1 MNVDQIRAAL
11 AKLDSE
17 VLRFFDSL
25 SDSEKTWAIRGIEE
39 SLRNSGK
46 SLSRDFIT
54 QMDYDEPPVGI
65 DEFITNPYYLGGVD
79 IWPRWQKELLTTFDP
94 RNQIN
99 EVIIDGGIGIGKC
112 SRRGTLISTSRGM
125 IPIEDIVDN
134 RMNVE
139 VLTESGYC
147 PISEYHNEGLTSTK
161 KVTTKHG
168 HVFEGRPNHRIRVLR
183 GLDVEWVALEDLVE
197 GDCVLEYPYAF
208 PTNSGFS
215 EGAMEALGWETAEG
229 CWTPDVRYARVSVHE
244 EEYDYVLNLF
254 DFVREELGIEWVHER
269 SRDAR
274 SEFSKEFTI
283 KPRPDSVLREGEGQK
298 SGTRTIPPVVFRS
311 SRAGVCAYLR
321 GLFSGDGYSGD
332 SDCSLTTTSEQLA
345 RQVRVLLTSLG
356 MYCSVTSKEAAYT
369 DAGTRYVTGRAYTVR
384 VVGTDSQAKF
394 AAQIGHY
401 HDRKQAALIERA
413 SRWNRNCD
421 HSFSFRIPET
431 CVAELRKMQPR
442 HKRGEAPDG
451 YEKRKGPSRLLRRLV
466 KQRATRR
473 LLNEVLDAAGTLPD
487 VLCAIARGHLLFDTV
502 ETVDDDH
509 AHCYDLSVED
519 DPSYVS
525 DGFMSHNTFN
535 SMVMMIFKLYQ
546 LSCLRDPAGYHG
558 LSKGSPI
565 VFGIYNATLR
575 LTDVGMSTLLG
586 LLDQSPY
593 FKEKFWYKEQYS
605 ELHFPKNIKFMIGSA
620 AFHVLGHNLFCL
632 AIDEMNFHMQ
642 TKKQKKAKTLEEKG
656 KVHSLVQQTSRRMES
671 RFATSG
677 MIIHISSTKASNSYL
692 EIRKREV
699 ANNRNVHVVGGPQWE
714 FQPKSGRRES
724 GLTFRFVVGNKF
736 VKPHCLD
743 GVENLGFGQFRI
755 KKGGNP
761 PRGVRTIDVPVEDF
775 RAFNE
780 DPIGSLRDIAGIP
793 SEAINPFF
801 PRGQP
806 IIEASV
812 EWENDGEAV
821 LPHPFVAGMGAR
833 WDCPM
838 KIDLQ
843 RPDRIQ
849 DYVLREEFLTVRSSR
864 DVPKRMPHS
873 PRYIHVDISRN
884 GDAVGVAMVHP
895 TKAVSRQVRTD
906 TGHYDRRTELTIEVD
921 FALQITPDT
930 DEVDW
935 EKIRDFILWLKE
947 KNFVLRKVTYDSPAG
962 QGEIQYL
969 KKSRIEAG
977 YLTLD
982 RRPEQYYVF
991 KTILNENRIT
1001 WPKHEVLEDE
1011 LLALELTDEDKI
1023 DHPPGGCFTG
1033 DTRIPLLDG
1042 TCRRISELDGWE
1054 GWVYS
1059 ARPDGSIVAGWARGR
1074 KTKTTK
1080 NLIDVILDNGAV
1092 ARCTPEHLWM
1102 LRDGSYKRAKD
1113 LVPVRDRL
1121 MPITRQFPRNGGYE
1135 SRDRYLADE
1144 TGDNHRV
1151 RYVIPV
1157 TLDEPVP
1164 VYDLEVDE
1172 WNNFALSVGV
1182 FVHNSKDVSDSVC
1195 GAVWN
1200 CMQDEQVGTLLTPTV
1215 DGAMTYQES
1224 TLKKVREMIQ
1234 NREA

>member
-1 MNVDQIRAAL
+1 MNIDQIRAAL
-11 AKLDSE
+11 AKLDPE

-25 SDSEKTWAIRGIEE
+25 ADNEKTWAIRGIEE

-46 SLSRDFIT
+46 SLSMDFIT
-54 QMDYDEPPVGI
+54 QMDYDDPPVGI
-65 DEFITNPYYLGGVD
+65 EEFITNPYYLGGVD
-79 IWPRWQKELLTTFDP
+79 IWPRWRKELLTTFDP

-99 EVIIDGGIGIGKC
+99 EVIIDGGIGIGK
-112 SRRGTLISTSRGM
+112 
-125 IPIEDIVDN
+125 
-134 RMNVE
+134 
-139 VLTESGYC
+139 
-147 PISEYHNEGLTSTK
+147 
-161 KVTTKHG
+161 
-168 HVFEGRPNHRIRVLR
+168 
-183 GLDVEWVALEDLVE
+183 
-197 GDCVLEYPYAF
+197 
-208 PTNSGFS
+208 
-215 EGAMEALGWETAEG
+215 
-229 CWTPDVRYARVSVHE
+229 
-244 EEYDYVLNLF
+244 
-254 DFVREELGIEWVHER
+254 
-269 SRDAR
+269 
-274 SEFSKEFTI
+274 
-283 KPRPDSVLREGEGQK
+283 
-298 SGTRTIPPVVFRS
+298 
-311 SRAGVCAYLR
+311 
-321 GLFSGDGYSGD
+321 
-332 SDCSLTTTSEQLA
+332 
-345 RQVRVLLTSLG
+345 
-356 MYCSVTSKEAAYT
+356 
-369 DAGTRYVTGRAYTVR
+369 
-384 VVGTDSQAKF
+384 
-394 AAQIGHY
+394 
-401 HDRKQAALIERA
+401 
-413 SRWNRNCD
+413 
-421 HSFSFRIPET
+421 
-431 CVAELRKMQPR
+431 
-442 HKRGEAPDG
+442 
-451 YEKRKGPSRLLRRLV
+451 
-466 KQRATRR
+466 
-473 LLNEVLDAAGTLPD
+473 
-487 VLCAIARGHLLFDTV
+487 
-502 ETVDDDH
+502 
-509 AHCYDLSVED
+509 
-519 DPSYVS
+519 
-525 DGFMSHNTFN
+525 TFN

-565 VFGIYNATLR
+565 VFGIYNATLK

-593 FKEKFWYKEQYS
+593 FKEKFWYREQYN
-605 ELHFPKNIKFMIGSA
+605 ELHFPKNIKFMIGCVAEGTLIDTPTGKVPVERLEKESELVTTWDTDVVYDAPYVAVVNSGVQDCLAISTDLGHNLVCTLDHKVLVETPSGKRWKKASELRVGETVFVMQEDETGDGFLQDSGETGVPVQSVPESVRQSELQEKPSEPEETRAVDECRREDVYAVRGNEGRVGVPHPDGEVQKTYFGVPSVGVQRVRAKGEPGILGEETRARKRVGATNANGPGVPEIRGETLQRVLRGTPRRNTGKPEKAGVSETGSGPRQRKVQERRGVPGKTEIPAEKAQESALGFGPGIPGTPSEGQARLVQKKSGACAEIESRVGGQATRGEAIERRKYYPEGLGLCVGVLPVEMSVLRNDPVGGEPANCRPHHSYIAQGGEYAGKRVAVLPFMQFVEKSVKYRDFLETAKTDARTYSDRRVQTCRIAGIRRVGSRKTYDVVEVAGTHAISTNGIITSNSA

-699 ANNRNVHVVGGPQWE
+699 TNNRNVHVIGGPQWE
-714 FQPKSGRRES
+714 FQPKAGRRES

-743 GVENLGFGQFRI
+743 TVENLGFGQFRI
-755 KKGGNP
+755 KKGGHP

-806 IIEASV
+806 IMEASV
-812 EWENDGEAV
+812 EWENDGESV

-838 KIDLQ
+838 HIDLQ

-884 GDAVGVAMVHP
+884 GDAVGIAMVHP

-906 TGHYDRRTELTIEVD
+906 TGRYDRRTELTLEVD

-947 KNFVLRKVTYDSPAG
+947 KNFVIRKVTYDSPAG

-1001 WPKHEVLEDE
+1001 WPKHEILEDE
-1011 LLALELTDEDKI
+1011 LLALELTDEDKV
-1023 DHPPGGCFTG
+1023 DHPPGG
-1033 DTRIPLLDG
+1033 
-1042 TCRRISELDGWE
+1042 
-1054 GWVYS
+1054 
-1059 ARPDGSIVAGWARGR
+1059 
-1074 KTKTTK
+1074 
-1080 NLIDVILDNGAV
+1080 
-1092 ARCTPEHLWM
+1092 
-1102 LRDGSYKRAKD
+1102 
-1113 LVPVRDRL
+1113 
-1121 MPITRQFPRNGGYE
+1121 
-1135 SRDRYLADE
+1135 
-1144 TGDNHRV
+1144 
-1151 RYVIPV
+1151 
-1157 TLDEPVP
+1157 
-1164 VYDLEVDE
+1164 
-1172 WNNFALSVGV
+1172 
-1182 FVHNSKDVSDSVC
+1182 SKDVSDAVC

-1200 CMQDEQVGTLLTPTV
+1200 CMQDDQVGTLLTPTA

-1224 TLKKVREMIQ
+1224 TLQKVREMIQ